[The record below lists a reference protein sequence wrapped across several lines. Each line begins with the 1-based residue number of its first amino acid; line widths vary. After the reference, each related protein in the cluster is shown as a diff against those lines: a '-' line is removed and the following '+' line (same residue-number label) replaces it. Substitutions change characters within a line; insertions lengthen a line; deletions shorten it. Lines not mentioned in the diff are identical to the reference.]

1 MGGFSLYFL
10 TLVPHAATH
19 RVRSPQPSAQ
29 RTALLTG
36 GKTHA
41 LRLITWPPT
50 TAFTTTAASLPLTHC
65 PCCRHHRQPQPFR
78 PRPCSCTCC
87 RVLLA
92 VKCARTS
99 DSVLT
104 RICTLNGTV
113 KESELLHWYHCYNVC
128 SQRGSEDP
136 LCPYTTS
143 APSASSERPGAG
155 SCQISTITRPD
166 IATFT
171 LGARASTNRNIARED
186 VVQKHHQ
193 TAARCRRLL
202 AGEPRHPWFVTN
214 T

>member
-1 MGGFSLYFL
+1 M
-10 TLVPHAATH
+10 
-19 RVRSPQPSAQ
+19 
-29 RTALLTG
+29 
-36 GKTHA
+36 THA

-65 PCCRHHRQPQPFR
+65 PCCRHPRQPQPFR
-78 PRPCSCTCC
+78 PRPCSCTYC

-92 VKCARTS
+92 VKCARTCAHTYLHIKW
-99 DSVLT
+99 DSKGV
-104 RICTLNGTV
+104 R
-113 KESELLHWYHCYNVC
+113 KLLHWYHCYNVC

-171 LGARASTNRNIARED
+171 LGASASTNRNIARED

-202 AGEPRHPWFVTN
+202 AGEPRHPWFVTKVEFSAAPEAPCR
-214 T
+214 TERL

>member
-1 MGGFSLYFL
+1 MP
-10 TLVPHAATH
+10 PHIACDRH
-19 RVRSPQPSAQ
+19 SPPHSAQ
-29 RTALLTG
+29 PCSTG
-36 GKTHA
+36 GKTACASSYHLA
-41 LRLITWPPT
+41 TYHRLHNDRRI
-50 TAFTTTAASLPLTHC
+50 TTTDSL

-92 VKCARTS
+92 VKCARTCAHTS
-99 DSVLT
+99 IVT

-113 KESELLHWYHCYNVC
+113 KESELLHVYHCYNIY

-166 IATFT
+166 MMMSRLYCIY
-171 LGARASTNRNIARED
+171 
-186 VVQKHHQ
+186 
-193 TAARCRRLL
+193 ARC
-202 AGEPRHPWFVTN
+202 ECYSS
-214 T
+214 

>member
-1 MGGFSLYFL
+1 M
-10 TLVPHAATH
+10 
-19 RVRSPQPSAQ
+19 
-29 RTALLTG
+29 
-36 GKTHA
+36 
-41 LRLITWPPT
+41 
-50 TAFTTTAASLPLTHC
+50 
-65 PCCRHHRQPQPFR
+65 
-78 PRPCSCTCC
+78 
-87 RVLLA
+87 
-92 VKCARTS
+92 
-99 DSVLT
+99 LT

-113 KESELLHWYHCYNVC
+113 KESELLHLYHRYNIY

-171 LGARASTNRNIARED
+171 LGASANTNRNIARED

-202 AGEPRHPWFVTN
+202 AGEPRHPWFVTKWGFSAAPEAPWPGVASGHGPGVGMRSCYIACFAIVRVLHMHPTRYN
-214 T
+214 